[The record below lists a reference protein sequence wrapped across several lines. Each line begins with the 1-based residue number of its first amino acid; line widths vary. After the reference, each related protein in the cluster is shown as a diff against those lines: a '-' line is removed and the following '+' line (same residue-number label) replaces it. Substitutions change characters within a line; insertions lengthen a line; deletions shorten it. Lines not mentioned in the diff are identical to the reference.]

1 MKLGIIALLLSIS
14 FSAGADNFINEPD
27 KQKHMI
33 AHAVGANF
41 LHLAGYTPTESFFIM
56 LTSGVMFEMISNENT
71 DNEKLRDIKANV
83 IGASTVFVWEI
94 KF

>member
-1 MKLGIIALLLSIS
+1 MKHWILIFALLAT
-14 FSAGADNFINEPD
+14 SASADTFFAEPD

-41 LHLAGYTPTESFFIM
+41 LHLAGYTPTESFLIM
-56 LTSGVMFEMISNENT
+56 LASGVAFEMLENENT
-71 DNEKLRDIKANV
+71 DNEKLRDIKAN
-83 IGASTVFVWEI
+83 IFGASTVFVWSI

>member
-1 MKLGIIALLLSIS
+1 MKYLVLVFALLTT
-14 FSAGADNFINEPD
+14 SASADTLFDEAD

-41 LHLAGYTPTESFFIM
+41 LHLAGYTPTESFLIM
-56 LTSGVMFEMISNENT
+56 FASGVAFEMLENENT
-71 DNEKLRDIKANV
+71 DNEKFRDIKANI
-83 IGASTVFVWEI
+83 IGASTVFVWSI